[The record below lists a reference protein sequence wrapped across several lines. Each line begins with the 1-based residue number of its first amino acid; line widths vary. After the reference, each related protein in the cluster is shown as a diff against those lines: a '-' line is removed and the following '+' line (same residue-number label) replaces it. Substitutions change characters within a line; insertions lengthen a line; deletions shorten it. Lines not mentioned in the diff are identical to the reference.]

1 MDSTLKPQTE
11 QELLDLVSPKDDAGD
26 DRYEL
31 TPKGLALLAMMQVG
45 LVDDHND
52 PRIDGFWTIFSVLM
66 DRHGYVEELEDGD

>member
-11 QELLDLVSPKDDAGD
+11 QELLDQVSPQDDN

-31 TPKGLALLAMMQVG
+31 TPKGLALLAMMQTG
-45 LVDDHND
+45 LVEDMDD

-66 DRHGYVEELEDGD
+66 DRHGYVEELKDGD